1 MDIMDIIA
9 SMETIMGTDAA
20 ETIEG
25 NVGNNFIVGL
35 SGDDLLSGKQGIDL
49 LSGNKGNDSLYG
61 NEGTDLLLGGKNE
74 DILYGNEDTDVLF
87 GNAGDDSLYGNQGND
102 SLFGGKDQ
110 DVLYGQEGD
119 DLLVGEYGNDFL
131 NGGGGSGEFD
141 ILTGDA
147 ADAVGDTGQDTFSL
161 VTNISILASGQRV
174 ADPGYLNDDVLNSSN
189 SRGFAEITDFQLTD
203 GDKIELDGFAAHYK
217 LVDVFW
223 GQSFGSADKVDTAIV
238 YTGPEQDKFDVVGV
252 LRDVS
257 LSSASLQT
265 DTFTYLG

>member
-35 SGDDLLSGKQGIDL
+35 SGDDLLSGKQGIDV

-119 DLLVGEYGNDFL
+119 DLLVGEYGNDYL

-174 ADPGYLNDDVLNSSN
+174 ADPGYLNDDILNSSN

-203 GDKIELDGFAAHYK
+203 GDKIELDGFAAHYQ